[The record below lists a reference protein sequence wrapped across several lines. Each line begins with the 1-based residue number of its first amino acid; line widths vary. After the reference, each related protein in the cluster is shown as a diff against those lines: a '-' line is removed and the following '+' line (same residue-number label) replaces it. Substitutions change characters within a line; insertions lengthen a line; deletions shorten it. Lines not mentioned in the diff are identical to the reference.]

1 MYRVAREL
9 SLHFSHVYRKAQQLE
24 SFGFVERFVDSRRV
38 LYSATTYGLL
48 YSYLDGCGG
57 DVVVAKISKKL
68 GLEGFTTGEVEAFLK
83 FYLSIADRGA
93 PISSVL
99 TMTSYILERCGERL
113 CMENPEATLA
123 SRVVAFGIVQ
133 MVKKWFGNTII
144 ITDDKYFTIIDK
156 KGKIVATQCKICE
169 REKYCTT
176 PCPTL
181 TQTIE
186 PKIKMLQRL

>member
-9 SLHFSHVYRKAQQLE
+9 SLHFSHVYRKAQRLE
-24 SFGFVERFVDSRRV
+24 SLGFLERVVDSRRV
-38 LYSATTYGLL
+38 LYGVTTYGLL

-57 DVVVAKISKKL
+57 EVAVAKIGKRL
-68 GLEGFTTGEVEAFLK
+68 GLEGFLLEEIEAFLK
-83 FYLSIADRGA
+83 FYLSIADRDA
-93 PISSVL
+93 PISGVL
-99 TMTSYILERCGERL
+99 TMTSYILERCGEGL
-113 CMENPEATLA
+113 CMEKPEAALA
-123 SRVVAFGIVQ
+123 SRVVAFGIIQ

-144 ITDDKYFTIIDK
+144 ITDDRYFTIIDK
-156 KGKIVATQCKICE
+156 KGKIVATQCKLCE

-186 PKIKMLQRL
+186 PKI